1 MVKKAH
7 KTKLTIRIVLGM
19 IAGILVGV
27 LLRQLFAD
35 SAFVNDY
42 LINGVFSIVGQIF
55 VTSLKM
61 LVVPLVFVSLVC
73 GSGSLKDT
81 SRLGRLG
88 IKTLLLY
95 LATTALAVGLAIAIA
110 QLFNP
115 GAGMH
120 LTTTVSFDAKQAPSL
135 AEVLVDLF
143 PSNPIQ
149 AMAEGKML
157 QIIVFALLVGVAI
170 AISGQA
176 GERVAGLFSDLNVV
190 IMKLVTILMNIAP
203 YGVFCLLAKLFATQG
218 FEAISSLAGYFLVVL
233 GVLLIHGLVCYPVL
247 LKLLSGLNPFVFLRK
262 MRDVVLFGF
271 STSSSNATI
280 PVTMET
286 VNKKMGVSN
295 SVSSFTIPLGATIN
309 MDGTAI
315 MQGVAT
321 VFIANVYG
329 IDLSLGQFLTV
340 IATATLASI
349 GTAGVP
355 GVGLITLA
363 MVLQQVGLPVD
374 GIALIMG
381 VDRLLDMTRTA
392 VNITGDCMVTC
403 VVAKSEGEMDLS
415 VYGNPSAAVQEEELR
430 LRSLQAN

>member
-27 LLRQLFAD
+27 LLRQLTAD
-35 SAFVNDY
+35 STFVNDY
-42 LINGVFSIVGQIF
+42 LINGLFNIVGQIF

-73 GSGSLKDT
+73 GSSSLKDT

-88 IKTLLLY
+88 VKTLLLY
-95 LATTALAVGLAIAIA
+95 LATTALAVALAIFVA
-110 QLFNP
+110 QLVSP

-120 LTTTVSFDAKQAPSL
+120 LSAALSFDVKQAPSL

-170 AISGQA
+170 AISGEA
-176 GERVAGLFSDLNVV
+176 GERVAGLFNDLNVV
-190 IMKLVTILMNIAP
+190 IMKLVTIMMNIAP

-218 FEAISSLAGYFLVVL
+218 FEAIRSLASYFLVVL
-233 GVLLIHGLVCYPVL
+233 GVLLLHGLICYPLL
-247 LKLLSGLNPFVFLRK
+247 LKLLSGLNPLLFIRK

-286 VNKKMGVSN
+286 VTKKMGVSN
-295 SVSSFTIPLGATIN
+295 GVSSFTIPLGATIN

-329 IDLSLGQFLTV
+329 IDLSLGQFMTV

-403 VVAKSEGEMDLS
+403 VVAKSEGEMDLA
-415 VYGNPSAAVQEEELR
+415 VYGDPTAAVQEEELR